1 MKKILFVLFASL
13 LVLSACGNQDETEK
27 ASEKKPSKSTVEN
40 KKENKEEKST
50 EEKQSSNTAEE
61 TTESNNNN
69 SSEQIQNDETSKSQ
83 QPTINVANITDQSVL
98 ESVIY
103 GNYTEEQK
111 TQAYNSAVANGVIP
125 QSEVPQG
132 SVQAYEE
139 SVRLQNGET
148 KESLRSEK
156 YQEWVDAGL
165 MTEEEMEEE
174 LAK

>member
-13 LVLSACGNQDETEK
+13 LVLGACGNQDETEK

-50 EEKQSSNTAEE
+50 EEKQSSTQGGDS
-61 TTESNNNN
+61 TYNN
-69 SSEQIQNDETSKSQ
+69 SSNQSQNDATNTTQ
-83 QPTINVANITDQSVL
+83 QPIINITNITDQSVL

-148 KESLRSEK
+148 KESLRAEK

>member
-1 MKKILFVLFASL
+1 MKKILSVLFAST

-50 EEKQSSNTAEE
+50 EEKQSSTQGGDS
-61 TTESNNNN
+61 TYNN
-69 SSEQIQNDETSKSQ
+69 SSNQSQNDATNTTQ
-83 QPTINVANITDQSVL
+83 QPIINITNITDQSVL

-148 KESLRSEK
+148 KESLRAEK

>member
-1 MKKILFVLFASL
+1 MKKILSVLFAST

-50 EEKQSSNTAEE
+50 EEKQSSTQGGDS
-61 TTESNNNN
+61 TYNN
-69 SSEQIQNDETSKSQ
+69 SSNQSQIDETNTTQ
-83 QPTINVANITDQSVL
+83 QPIINITNITDQSVL

-148 KESLRSEK
+148 KESLRAEK

>member
-1 MKKILFVLFASL
+1 MKKILFVLFAST
-13 LVLSACGNQDETEK
+13 LVLSACDNQGETEK

-50 EEKQSSNTAEE
+50 EEKQSSTQGGDS
-61 TTESNNNN
+61 TYNN
-69 SSEQIQNDETSKSQ
+69 SSNQSQNDATNTTQ
-83 QPTINVANITDQSVL
+83 QPIINLSNITDQSVL

-148 KESLRSEK
+148 KESLRVEK

>member
-1 MKKILFVLFASL
+1 MKKILSVLFAST

-50 EEKQSSNTAEE
+50 EEKQSSTQGGDS
-61 TTESNNNN
+61 TYNN
-69 SSEQIQNDETSKSQ
+69 SSNQSQNDATNTTQ
-83 QPTINVANITDQSVL
+83 QPIINLSNITDQSVL
-98 ESVIY
+98 ENVIY

-111 TQAYNSAVANGVIP
+111 TQAYNSAIANGVI
-125 QSEVPQG
+125 PQG

-148 KESLRSEK
+148 KESLRAEK

>member
-1 MKKILFVLFASL
+1 MKKILSVLFAST

-50 EEKQSSNTAEE
+50 EEKQSSTQGGDS
-61 TTESNNNN
+61 TYNN
-69 SSEQIQNDETSKSQ
+69 SSNQSQNDATNTTQ
-83 QPTINVANITDQSVL
+83 QPIINLSNITDQSVL
-98 ESVIY
+98 ENVIY

-111 TQAYNSAVANGVIP
+111 TQAYNSAIANGVIP

-148 KESLRSEK
+148 KESLRAEK

-174 LAK
+174 LDK

>member
-1 MKKILFVLFASL
+1 MKKILSVLFAST
-13 LVLSACGNQDETEK
+13 LVLSACGNQDKTEK

-50 EEKQSSNTAEE
+50 EEKQSSTQGGDS
-61 TTESNNNN
+61 TYNN
-69 SSEQIQNDETSKSQ
+69 SSNQSQIDETKTTQ
-83 QPTINVANITDQSVL
+83 QPIINITNITDQSVL

-148 KESLRSEK
+148 KESLRAEK

-165 MTEEEMEEE
+165 MTEEEMEVE

>member
-13 LVLSACGNQDETEK
+13 LVLGACGNQDETEK

-50 EEKQSSNTAEE
+50 EEKQSSTQGGDS
-61 TTESNNNN
+61 TYNN
-69 SSEQIQNDETSKSQ
+69 SSNQSQIDETNTTQ
-83 QPTINVANITDQSVL
+83 QPIINITNITDQSVL

-148 KESLRSEK
+148 KESLRAEK